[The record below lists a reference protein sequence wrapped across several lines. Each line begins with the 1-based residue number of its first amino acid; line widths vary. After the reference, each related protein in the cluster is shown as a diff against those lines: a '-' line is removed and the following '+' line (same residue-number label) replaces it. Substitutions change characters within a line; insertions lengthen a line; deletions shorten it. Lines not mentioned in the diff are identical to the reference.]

1 MVIYMSDKKI
11 KTLDDVRIFLE
22 GTVEVEF
29 SITNKEERYQWIRRT
44 LVKFS
49 YISCSK
55 NGKGLIIR
63 YLEQVSGY
71 SPRQVKRLV
80 QQYKKT
86 GYIKRQ
92 QRTASG
98 FERFYRPEDAVLL
111 AETDKL
117 HGTLC
122 GAATKKICE
131 RMLLIYED
139 YRYERLAKISVAHLY
154 NLRHS
159 TCYQRQRRQFDKTA
173 SKRSQ
178 IGERRKPNSEGKP
191 GFLRIDTV
199 HQGDLDGIKGVYH
212 INAVDEVTQFECI
225 FSVERITERFMIP
238 VLEMLIEIFPF
249 VILAFHADNGSEYIN
264 HTVAKLLGKLHI
276 DLTKSRPRHS
286 NDNALAESK
295 NGTIIRKHLRYDHI
309 PGYWAP
315 QLNEFHREYFNPYI
329 NFHRPCFFP
338 VPKEDNKGKVKK
350 SYPYK
355 LMMTPYEK
363 LKSLPDANQYLK
375 LGTTFKKLDAIAFSI
390 SDNDAV
396 KQMNEAKRKLF
407 KTIFEQERSIA

>member
-139 YRYERLAKISVAHLY
+139 YRYGRLAKISVAHLY

-286 NDNALAESK
+286 NDNALGESK
-295 NGTIIRKHLRYDHI
+295 NHHPQTSGVRPY
-309 PGYWAP
+309 PG
-315 QLNEFHREYFNPYI
+315 
-329 NFHRPCFFP
+329 
-338 VPKEDNKGKVKK
+338 V
-350 SYPYK
+350 
-355 LMMTPYEK
+355 
-363 LKSLPDANQYLK
+363 
-375 LGTTFKKLDAIAFSI
+375 LGAST
-390 SDNDAV
+390 
-396 KQMNEAKRKLF
+396 
-407 KTIFEQERSIA
+407 